1 MKAKYILMTEKNL
14 KMKNKI
20 EKFTLKPLEDPKFIT
35 TSRAM
40 YEQNGIA
47 KSWEIVQAHDSVA
60 ILIYHTQSDAFIL
73 VQQFRPAV
81 YINNDDGLTIELC
94 AGIVDK
100 DLSLEEI
107 AKEEI
112 EEECGYSVP
121 LEKIEK
127 ITSFYTSVGFA
138 GSRQTLYYAEI
149 DESMKV
155 SEGGGVDAELIEVI
169 QLPVSQLESFIFD
182 ESIAK
187 TPGLMFA
194 FLWWKQKGNVGV
206 RIPRP
211 TV

>member
-1 MKAKYILMTEKNL
+1 MIKRNL
-14 KMKNKI
+14 KMQNKI

-35 TSRAM
+35 TARAA
-40 YEQNGIA
+40 YEQNGIK
-47 KSWEIVQAHDSVA
+47 KSWEIVKAHDSVA
-60 ILIYHTQSDAFIL
+60 ILIYHTERDAFIL

-81 YINNDDGLTIELC
+81 YMNNHNGMTVELC

-100 DLSLEEI
+100 DLSLEQI

-112 EEECGYSVP
+112 EEECGYAVP
-121 LEKIEK
+121 VEKIVK

-155 SEGGGVDAELIEVI
+155 SEGGGIEGEVIEVI
-169 QLPVSQLESFIFD
+169 VLPTQEAADLIFD
-182 ESIAK
+182 ENIAK

-194 FLWWKQKGNVGV
+194 FMWWYARSTDGNSITG
-206 RIPRP
+206 R
-211 TV
+211 